1 MKVTQLGLTLWDCMD
16 YTVHGITQTRI
27 LEWVS
32 FPFSRGSSNPGI
44 EPTSPKLQVD
54 FLPAEPQGKLKN
66 TGVSSLSLQHIFSTQ
81 ESNGGLLHCRWIL
94 YQLSYQVS
102 PSIWSNLICLR
113 YLNFL
118 SSSFSFKF
126 LSSCYA
132 IDSFQYAY
140 LIYLAEACFCTPRT
154 SQYSIMFQQAVRR
167 SPRIWKQVARRSSGG
182 VVDLVSCWLNLA

>member
-1 MKVTQLGLTLWDCMD
+1 MKVTQLCLTLWDCMD

-81 ESNGGLLHCRWIL
+81 KLNTGLLHCRQFL
-94 YQLSYQVS
+94 NQLSHKG
-102 PSIWSNLICLR
+102 
-113 YLNFL
+113 
-118 SSSFSFKF
+118 SSRI
-126 LSSCYA
+126 LEWV
-132 IDSFQYAY
+132 AY
-140 LIYLAEACFCTPRT
+140 PF
-154 SQYSIMFQQAVRR
+154 
-167 SPRIWKQVARRSSGG
+167 SSGSSHLA
-182 VVDLVSCWLNLA
+182 VVTGLEKLSFHSNHKERQCQRMLELPHTCTHLTR